1 MMNRDRLI
9 DQLRLHEGV
18 EKTVYDDSEGIPTI
32 GVGRNLRDRGLSDD
46 EIDYLLSND
55 IDIVVRELDNVMPWW
70 KDLDEV
76 RQRVLC
82 DLVFNLGMPRFSGF
96 KKSISYM
103 KQQMWDQAA
112 DELLDS
118 KWARQVGRRAERL
131 SEMMRTGNDF

>member
-1 MMNRDRLI
+1 MDRNRLI
-9 DQLRLHEGV
+9 DQLRIHEGV
-18 EKTVYDDSEGIPTI
+18 EKTVYNDSEGIPTI

-55 IDIVVRELDNVMPWW
+55 IDIVVDELDKVMPWW
-70 KDLDEV
+70 RDLDEV

-118 KWARQVGRRAERL
+118 KWARQVGRRAHTL

>member
-1 MMNRDRLI
+1 MDRNRLI
-9 DQLRLHEGV
+9 DQLRIHEGV
-18 EKTVYDDSEGIPTI
+18 EKTVYNDSEGIPTI

-55 IDIVVRELDNVMPWW
+55 IDIVVDELDKVMPWW

-118 KWARQVGRRAERL
+118 KWARQVGRRAHTL

>member
-1 MMNRDRLI
+1 M
-9 DQLRLHEGV
+9 
-18 EKTVYDDSEGIPTI
+18 KTVYNDSEGIPTI

-55 IDIVVRELDNVMPWW
+55 IDIVVDELDKVMPWW

-118 KWARQVGRRAERL
+118 KWARQVGRRAQTL

>member
-1 MMNRDRLI
+1 MDRNRFI
-9 DQLRLHEGV
+9 DQLRIHEGV
-18 EKTVYDDSEGIPTI
+18 EKTVYNDSEGIPPL

-55 IDIVVRELDNVMPWW
+55 IDIVVDELDKVMPWW

-118 KWARQVGRRAERL
+118 KWARQVGSRAQTL

>member
-1 MMNRDRLI
+1 MNRDRLI

>member
-1 MMNRDRLI
+1 MDRNRLI
-9 DQLRLHEGV
+9 DQLRIHEGV
-18 EKTVYDDSEGIPTI
+18 EKTVYNDSEGIPTI

-55 IDIVVRELDNVMPWW
+55 IDIVVDELDKVMPWW

-118 KWARQVGRRAERL
+118 KWARQVGRRAQTL
-131 SEMMRTGNDF
+131 SEMMRTGNAF

>member
-1 MMNRDRLI
+1 MDRNRLI
-9 DQLRLHEGV
+9 DQLRIHEGV
-18 EKTVYDDSEGIPTI
+18 EKTVYNDSEGIPTI

-55 IDIVVRELDNVMPWW
+55 IDIVVDELDKVMPWW

-112 DELLDS
+112 NELLDS
-118 KWARQVGRRAERL
+118 KWARQVGRRAQTL

>member
-1 MMNRDRLI
+1 MDRNRLI
-9 DQLRLHEGV
+9 DQLRIHEGV
-18 EKTVYDDSEGIPTI
+18 EKTVYNDSEGIPTI
-32 GVGRNLRDRGLSDD
+32 GVGRNLRDRGRSDE

-55 IDIVVRELDNVMPWW
+55 IDIVVDELDKVMPWW

-118 KWARQVGRRAERL
+118 KWARQVGRRAQTL

>member
-1 MMNRDRLI
+1 MDRNRLI
-9 DQLRLHEGV
+9 DQLRIHEGV
-18 EKTVYDDSEGIPTI
+18 EKTVYNDSEGIPTI

-55 IDIVVRELDNVMPWW
+55 IDIVVNELDKVMPWW
-70 KDLDEV
+70 RDLDEV

-118 KWARQVGRRAERL
+118 KWARQVGRRAHTL

>member
-1 MMNRDRLI
+1 MDRNRLI
-9 DQLRLHEGV
+9 DQLRIHEGV
-18 EKTVYDDSEGIPTI
+18 EKTVYNDSEGIPTI

-55 IDIVVRELDNVMPWW
+55 IDIVVDELDKVMPWW

-118 KWARQVGRRAERL
+118 KWARQVGRRAQTL

>member
-1 MMNRDRLI
+1 MDRNRLI
-9 DQLRLHEGV
+9 DQLRIHEGV
-18 EKTVYDDSEGIPTI
+18 EKTVYNDSEGIPTI

-46 EIDYLLSND
+46 EIDYLLIND
-55 IDIVVRELDNVMPWW
+55 IDIVVDELDKVMPWW

-118 KWARQVGRRAERL
+118 KWARQVGRRAQTL

>member
-1 MMNRDRLI
+1 M
-9 DQLRLHEGV
+9 
-18 EKTVYDDSEGIPTI
+18 
-32 GVGRNLRDRGLSDD
+32 GRNLRDRGLSDD

-55 IDIVVRELDNVMPWW
+55 IDIVVDELDKVMPWW

-118 KWARQVGRRAERL
+118 KWARQVGRRAHTL

>member
-1 MMNRDRLI
+1 MDRNRLI
-9 DQLRLHEGV
+9 DQLRIHEGV
-18 EKTVYDDSEGIPTI
+18 EKTVYNDSEGIPTI

-55 IDIVVRELDNVMPWW
+55 IDIVVDELDKVMPWW

-96 KKSISYM
+96 KKSISHM

-118 KWARQVGRRAERL
+118 KWARQVGRRAETL

>member
-1 MMNRDRLI
+1 MDRNRLI
-9 DQLRLHEGV
+9 DQLRIHEGV
-18 EKTVYDDSEGIPTI
+18 EKTVYNDSEGIPTI

-55 IDIVVRELDNVMPWW
+55 IDIVVDELDKVMPWW

-112 DELLDS
+112 NELLDS
-118 KWARQVGRRAERL
+118 KWARQVGRRAHTL

>member
-1 MMNRDRLI
+1 MNRDRLI

-112 DELLDS
+112 NELLDS

>member
-1 MMNRDRLI
+1 MNRDRLI

-112 DELLDS
+112 NELLDS
-118 KWARQVGRRAERL
+118 KWARQVGKRAERL

>member
-1 MMNRDRLI
+1 MDRNRLI
-9 DQLRLHEGV
+9 DQLRIHEGV
-18 EKTVYDDSEGIPTI
+18 EKTVYNDSEGIPTI

-55 IDIVVRELDNVMPWW
+55 IDIVVDELDKVMPWW

-76 RQRVLC
+76 QQRVLC

-112 DELLDS
+112 NELLDS
-118 KWARQVGRRAERL
+118 KWARQVGRRAHTL

>member
-1 MMNRDRLI
+1 MDRNRLI
-9 DQLRLHEGV
+9 DQLRIHEGV
-18 EKTVYDDSEGIPTI
+18 EKTVYNDSEGIPTI

-55 IDIVVRELDNVMPWW
+55 IDIVVDELDKVMPWW

-118 KWARQVGRRAERL
+118 KWARQVGRRAQAL

>member
-1 MMNRDRLI
+1 MDRNRLI
-9 DQLRLHEGV
+9 DQLRIHEGV
-18 EKTVYDDSEGIPTI
+18 EKTVYNDSEGIPTI

-55 IDIVVRELDNVMPWW
+55 IDIVVDELDKVMPWW
-70 KDLDEV
+70 RDLDEV

-112 DELLDS
+112 NELLDS
-118 KWARQVGRRAERL
+118 KWARQVGRRAHTL

>member
-1 MMNRDRLI
+1 MDRNRLI
-9 DQLRLHEGV
+9 DQLRIHEGV
-18 EKTVYDDSEGIPTI
+18 EKTVYNDSEGIPTI

-55 IDIVVRELDNVMPWW
+55 IDIVVDELDKVMPWW
-70 KDLDEV
+70 NDLDEV
-76 RQRVLC
+76 RLRVLC

-118 KWARQVGRRAERL
+118 KWARQVGRRAQTL

>member
-1 MMNRDRLI
+1 MNRDRLI

-118 KWARQVGRRAERL
+118 KWARQVGKRAERL

>member
-1 MMNRDRLI
+1 MDRNRLI
-9 DQLRLHEGV
+9 DQLRIHEGV
-18 EKTVYDDSEGIPTI
+18 EKTVYNDSEGIPTI

-55 IDIVVRELDNVMPWW
+55 IDIVVDELDKGMPWW

-118 KWARQVGRRAERL
+118 KWARQVGRRAQTL

>member
-1 MMNRDRLI
+1 MDRNRLI
-9 DQLRLHEGV
+9 DQLRIHEGV
-18 EKTVYDDSEGIPTI
+18 EKTVYNDSEGIPTI

-55 IDIVVRELDNVMPWW
+55 IDIVVNELDKVMPWW
-70 KDLDEV
+70 RDLDEV

-112 DELLDS
+112 NELLDS
-118 KWARQVGRRAERL
+118 KWARQVGRRAQTL

>member
-1 MMNRDRLI
+1 MDRNRLI
-9 DQLRLHEGV
+9 DQLRIHEGV
-18 EKTVYDDSEGIPTI
+18 EKTVYNDSEGIPTI

-55 IDIVVRELDNVMPWW
+55 IDIVVDELAEVMPWW

-118 KWARQVGRRAERL
+118 KWARQVGRRAQTL

>member
-118 KWARQVGRRAERL
+118 KWARQVGKRAERL

>member
-1 MMNRDRLI
+1 MDRNRLI
-9 DQLRLHEGV
+9 DQLRIHEGV
-18 EKTVYDDSEGIPTI
+18 EKTVYNDSEGIPTI

-55 IDIVVRELDNVMPWW
+55 IDIVVKELDKVMPWW
-70 KDLDEV
+70 RDLDEV

-112 DELLDS
+112 NELLDS
-118 KWARQVGRRAERL
+118 KWARQVGRRAHTL

>member
-1 MMNRDRLI
+1 MDRNRLI
-9 DQLRLHEGV
+9 DQLRIHEGV
-18 EKTVYDDSEGIPTI
+18 EKTVYNDSEGIPTI

-55 IDIVVRELDNVMPWW
+55 IDIVVDELDKVMPWW

-103 KQQMWDQAA
+103 KQQMWYQAA

-118 KWARQVGRRAERL
+118 KWARQVGRRAQTL

>member
-1 MMNRDRLI
+1 MDRNRLI
-9 DQLRLHEGV
+9 DQLRIHEGV
-18 EKTVYDDSEGIPTI
+18 EKTVYNDSEGIPTI

-55 IDIVVRELDNVMPWW
+55 IDIVVNELDKVMPWW

-118 KWARQVGRRAERL
+118 KWARQVGRRAHTL

>member
-1 MMNRDRLI
+1 MNRDRLI

-18 EKTVYDDSEGIPTI
+18 EKTVYDDSEGIPTM

>member
-1 MMNRDRLI
+1 MDRNRLI
-9 DQLRLHEGV
+9 DQLRIHEGV
-18 EKTVYDDSEGIPTI
+18 EKTVYNDSEGIPTI

-55 IDIVVRELDNVMPWW
+55 IDIVVDELDKVMPWW

-82 DLVFNLGMPRFSGF
+82 DLVFNLGMPRFSVF

-118 KWARQVGRRAERL
+118 KWARQVGRRAHTL

>member
-1 MMNRDRLI
+1 MDRNRLI
-9 DQLRLHEGV
+9 DQLRIHEGV
-18 EKTVYDDSEGIPTI
+18 EKTVYNDSEGIPTI

-55 IDIVVRELDNVMPWW
+55 IDIVVDELDKVMPWW

-112 DELLDS
+112 DEFLDS
-118 KWARQVGRRAERL
+118 KWARQVGRRAQTL

>member
-1 MMNRDRLI
+1 MDRNRLI
-9 DQLRLHEGV
+9 DQLRIHEGV
-18 EKTVYDDSEGIPTI
+18 EKTVYNDSEGIPTI

-55 IDIVVRELDNVMPWW
+55 IDIVVKELDKVMPWW
-70 KDLDEV
+70 RDLDEV

-118 KWARQVGRRAERL
+118 KWARQVGRRAHTL

>member
-1 MMNRDRLI
+1 MDRNRLI
-9 DQLRLHEGV
+9 DQLRIHEGV
-18 EKTVYDDSEGIPTI
+18 EKTVYNDSEGIPTI

-55 IDIVVRELDNVMPWW
+55 IDIVVDELDKVMPWW

-118 KWARQVGRRAERL
+118 KWARQVGRRAQTL
-131 SEMMRTGNDF
+131 SEMMRTGNDV

>member
-1 MMNRDRLI
+1 MNRDRLI

-18 EKTVYDDSEGIPTI
+18 EKTVYNDSEGIPTI

-112 DELLDS
+112 NELLDS
-118 KWARQVGRRAERL
+118 KWARQVGKRAERL

>member
-112 DELLDS
+112 NELLDS

>member
-1 MMNRDRLI
+1 MDRNRLI
-9 DQLRLHEGV
+9 DQLRIHEGV
-18 EKTVYDDSEGIPTI
+18 EKTVYNDSEGIPTI

-55 IDIVVRELDNVMPWW
+55 IDIVVNELDKVMPWW

-118 KWARQVGRRAERL
+118 KWARQVGRRAQTL

>member
-112 DELLDS
+112 NELLDS
-118 KWARQVGRRAERL
+118 KWARQVGKRAERL

>member
-1 MMNRDRLI
+1 MDRNRLI
-9 DQLRLHEGV
+9 DQLRIHEGV
-18 EKTVYDDSEGIPTI
+18 EKTVYNDSEGIPTI

-55 IDIVVRELDNVMPWW
+55 IDIVVDELDKVMPWW

-118 KWARQVGRRAERL
+118 KWARQVGRRAQAL
-131 SEMMRTGNDF
+131 SEMMSTGNDF